1 MAQKQ
6 VSCDCGKTI
15 RESSDDQLVATVQQH
30 AKEVHNMDLSR
41 DQVLSM
47 AEQVGN

>member
-1 MAQKQ
+1 MAAKQ

-15 RESSDDQLVATVQQH
+15 RENSDGELVAAVQKH
-30 AKEVHNMDLSR
+30 AREVHRMELTR

-47 AEQVGN
+47 AEPA

>member
-15 RESSDDQLVATVQQH
+15 REANDEQLVASVQQH

-47 AEQVGN
+47 AEPI

>member
-15 RESSDDQLVATVQQH
+15 RESSDDQLVTTVQQH
-30 AKEVHNMDLSR
+30 AKEVHNMELSR

-47 AEQVGN
+47 AEPVGN